1 MPLLCNV
8 HAEMSAFV
16 LVLEN
21 PYFSVTEKDG
31 VFKIDNVPPGTYK
44 VSAWHEKLRT
54 VTQDVTVEAGKTSN
68 VDYNLKKKK

>member
-1 MPLLCNV
+1 MCNV
-8 HAEMSAFV
+8 HAEMSAYV

-21 PYFSVTEKDG
+21 PYFSVTGKDG
-31 VFKIDNVPPGTYK
+31 VFKIENVPPGTYK

-54 VTQDVTVEAGKTSN
+54 VTQDVTVEAGKTAN